1 MSYIRDRLIQAAVTF
16 YLIVSLGF
24 VLTKLMPGGPIE
36 YMMKQ
41 IELNPT
47 RYGLPEDP
55 TTQQV
60 IERVEALV
68 AVPPDKPISEAYVD
82 YIINVF
88 IEFDLGQSIVVA
100 RGVPV
105 MDLILAKAPWTIF
118 ISTIGLLYGLI
129 IGVILGS
136 MMAYY
141 EGSKFDVGTTVSM
154 ILNNA
159 VPFYLAAIFLL
170 YFGAFQLGWFPS
182 GGHYNPSATPG
193 INWPFISS
201 VFYYASLPAL
211 SFIIT
216 GFGGRALGIRANSIR
231 LLGSDHLYVAR
242 LRGLS
247 DYRIATAYLA
257 RNAILPMYTSIVI
270 GLGSLLGGSVILEQI
285 FQYPGM
291 GMLMFDATMAR
302 DFPVLMGALFLTSL
316 IFIIG
321 TLIADFTYSM
331 IDPRADVTANRGG
344 G

>member
-1 MSYIRDRLIQAAVTF
+1 MSYLRDRLIQAAVTF

-24 VLTKLMPGGPIE
+24 VLTKLMPGGPVE
-36 YMMKQ
+36 YLMKQ
-41 IELNPT
+41 IQLNPR
-47 RYGLPEDP
+47 RYGLSADP
-55 TTQQV
+55 SPQEV
-60 IERVEALV
+60 INRVETLI
-68 AVPPDKPISEAYVD
+68 AVPPDKPLPEAYAD
-82 YIINVF
+82 YMINVF
-88 IEFDLGQSIVVA
+88 INFNLGESIIVA

-105 MDLILAKAPWTIF
+105 VDLILARAPWTIF

-129 IGVILGS
+129 IGIILGS

-159 VPFYLAAIFLL
+159 VPYYLAAIFLL

-182 GGHYNPSATPG
+182 GGHYNPDATPG

-216 GFGGRALGIRANSIR
+216 GFGGSALGIRANSIR

-291 GMLMFDATMAR
+291 GMLMFDAAVGR

-321 TLIADFTYSM
+321 TLIADFTYSL